1 VREGPRQRSF
11 AHLSNEAIRTSVGD
25 QVLRALHEDPE
36 LSQTPVVVLSADATP
51 GRVQRLLGAGARAYL
66 TKPLDVRQ
74 FLVLLDEALPASRSA

>member
-1 VREGPRQRSF
+1 
-11 AHLSNEAIRTSVGD
+11 
-25 QVLRALHEDPE
+25 VLRALHEDPE
-36 LSQTPVVVLSADATP
+36 LAQTPVVVLSADATP